1 MRKNIKSS
9 NYIIAIDGPAASGKS
24 TTAKALAKELEYVYI
39 DTGAM
44 YRACGLLAE
53 KLGISIQDDEKLSI
67 MMKEI
72 NIEIKYSE
80 NGNKIFL
87 NGEDVSKAIREPHVG
102 KLASDISA
110 RPVVRQEMT
119 RLQRQLGKNGRVVM
133 DGRDIGTVVFPDA
146 DYKIFMVAD
155 VKVRARRRWLEE
167 KAKGSEKTLEQV
179 TLELLERDYNDSNR
193 EIAPLKKADDAL
205 EVDSS
210 YLTIE
215 KQVEKILLIIG
226 E

>member
-155 VKVRARRRWLEE
+155 VKVRARRRWMEE